1 MATRSAG
8 AGTPGAGT
16 PGELDLETAR
26 WLTSEAGLSAVARAT
41 RHLDEGADELR
52 AAADLAR
59 AIPEPAQRAAAL
71 TAAVARRRARE
82 RWPEA
87 DALLFTREALEQ
99 ASDPVVSRHR
109 AGRLLADAPPGS
121 PVFDLCAGVGGDT
134 IALARA
140 AAGRD
145 VQVTA
150 VERDPA
156 RLMLLSHNVEV
167 AGVAVTVRAADVL
180 TLDLPPEALIHADPA
195 RRRGER
201 RLRRLDEYVPS
212 VPALLAAH
220 PGAARW
226 ALAVAPGVALDDPL
240 LPADV
245 EVEYIQRGASL
256 LEATLWRGVRP
267 GGTDEASASEAAVP
281 GDPRPDD
288 ADRAAADRPHPAPT
302 ASATLLPAGHHLAA
316 REVPTDRLRLAAGP
330 IGHHLVE
337 VAPAAVRARRHDA
350 LGEAIGARRVARI
363 RALLTTD
370 VLPPDSPWYR
380 SRPVVAVLPGRT
392 RAVKRWLE
400 HEGRDP
406 LERAGAVEIVLHG
419 VDTDP
424 TRVWRELGRPP
435 RGPSGLRLE
444 FIRRDE
450 DTITAVTAAGG
461 AETA

>member
-1 MATRSAG
+1 MAAMRSG
-8 AGTPGAGT
+8 GAGT

-26 WLTSEAGLSAVARAT
+26 WLTSPAGLAAVARAT
-41 RHLDEGADELR
+41 RHLDEGANELV

-59 AIPEPAQRAAAL
+59 SVHEPAQRAAAL

-87 DALLFTREALEQ
+87 DELLFTREALEQ
-99 ASDPVVSRHR
+99 ASDPVVSSHR
-109 AGRLLADAPPGS
+109 ARRLLADAPSGCA
-121 PVFDLCAGVGGDT
+121 VFDLCAGVGGDT

-140 AAGRD
+140 AASVGAS
-145 VQVTA
+145 VTA

-156 RLMLLSHNVEV
+156 RLVLLSHNIEVAGVEV
-167 AGVAVTVRAADVL
+167 AGVTVTLRAADAL
-180 TLDLPPEALIHADPA
+180 TVDLPPGSLIHADPA

-201 RLRRLDEYVPS
+201 RVRRLDGYVPS
-212 VPALLAAH
+212 VPGLLSAH
-220 PGAARW
+220 EGAARW

-245 EVEYIQRGASL
+245 EVEYVQLGASL

-267 GGTDEASASEAAVP
+267 GEARGA
-281 GDPRPDD
+281 G
-288 ADRAAADRPHPAPT
+288 ADRHEAAPT

-316 REVPTDRLRLAAGP
+316 RTVPADRQRLAVGP
-330 IGHHLVE
+330 IGDHLVE

-350 LGEAIGARRVARI
+350 LGEEIGARRVART
-363 RALLTTD
+363 RAVLTTD
-370 VLPPDSPWYR
+370 GAPPASPWYR
-380 SRPVVAVLPGRT
+380 SRPVVAVLPGRA

-400 HEGRDP
+400 QEGRDP

-419 VDTDP
+419 VDGDP
-424 TRVWRELGRPP
+424 MQLWRELGRPP
-435 RGPSGLRLE
+435 RGPRGLRLE

-450 DTITAVTAAGG
+450 DTITVVTWADGAA
-461 AETA
+461 TP